1 MAIHR
6 RIQAAV
12 AAAAAIAIAACT
24 TTAPTS
30 GDAAGPPRSGGAS
43 AVSGTAAYPSAGVS
57 APATSGAAERPPVVP
72 APGPAPA
79 PTPTAP
85 AAPAPITI
93 AFAGDI
99 HFERHLRPLLEGGDG
114 LAELRPLLGAADITV
129 VNLETSITTRGT
141 PEPKSFT
148 FRAPASALTTLAT
161 AGVDVAGMANNHAV
175 DFGPVGLAD
184 TLAAKAAS
192 PIPVIGVGRTAAEA
206 FAPAVFTVRGV
217 SVAVVAATQVPELTA
232 AKFPATESRAGVAA
246 SIDNV
251 RLLAAVRAARAR
263 YDVVVV
269 FLHWGIE
276 RTVCPDAAQ
285 VRTARAL
292 EQAGADII
300 VGGHQHRVLG
310 SGWLGRAYVGYG
322 LGNFVWWLKT
332 ASAADAATGVLT
344 LSIDPAAVAARAA
357 VPRDQWDGFAPIVV
371 ADDYAPLTISV
382 VDGMPR
388 ASAQSAK
395 RLAAWEAARGCT
407 TLKGRP

>member
-1 MAIHR
+1 MN
-6 RIQAAV
+6 V
-12 AAAAAIAIAACT
+12 
-24 TTAPTS
+24 
-30 GDAAGPPRSGGAS
+30 
-43 AVSGTAAYPSAGVS
+43 
-57 APATSGAAERPPVVP
+57 
-72 APGPAPA
+72 
-79 PTPTAP
+79 
-85 AAPAPITI
+85 PITI

-148 FRAPASALTTLAT
+148 FRAPASALTTLAA
-161 AGVDVAGMANNHAV
+161 AGVDVVGMANNHAV
-175 DFGPVGLAD
+175 DFGPAGLAD
-184 TLAAKAAS
+184 TLAAKSAS
-192 PIPVIGVGRTAAEA
+192 PIPVIGVGHTAAEA

-251 RLLAAVRAARAR
+251 RLLTAVRSARAR

-292 EQAGADII
+292 EQAGADVI

-332 ASAADAATGVLT
+332 ASADDAATGVLT

-357 VPRDQWDGFAPIVV
+357 VPRDQWDGFAPSVV

-382 VDGMPR
+382 ADGVPR